1 MKANIPGA
9 KEGMYM
15 STDSI
20 TVDVRPIDVHGDYTM
35 EARGLWRMKGDFMGG
50 PFVSHTRLDKTN
62 QRIVTAEVFVYSPNK
77 LKRNLVRMLEASLY
91 TLKLPTEK
99 TQGEIPLGVAREVI
113 LKTFADPVMLELC
126 TPIIYGS
133 PKVAAYHRKSLDLP
147 TNFSIV
153 NSASEAVFNRLSVVN
168 CTDDEVKVEFSKPDP
183 EAGKA
188 ALGALEK
195 AIEEFREGLIDVIV
209 TAPINKHTIQ
219 SEGFSFPGH
228 TEYIEERLGDGSKSL
243 MILMKDDF
251 RVALVTGHI
260 PVRDIAST
268 ITKELI
274 QEKIAIFNRSLK
286 QDFGIGAPRIAV
298 LALNPHAGDEGLLGT
313 EEQEI
318 IIPAIQEMAAKGIL
332 CYGPYP
338 ADGFMGSGN
347 FTHFDGVLA
356 MYHDQGLAPF
366 KALAMDEGVN
376 YTAGLQ
382 VVRTSPA
389 HGTAYDI
396 AGKGLACEDSF
407 RQAIYV
413 AIDVFRN
420 RLRDKEA
427 HANPLRKQYYEKRD
441 DSDKLKLDTVDDDV

>member
-1 MKANIPGA
+1 
-9 KEGMYM
+9 
-15 STDSI
+15 
-20 TVDVRPIDVHGDYTM
+20 M
-35 EARGLWRMKGDFMGG
+35 ED
-50 PFVSHTRLDKTN
+50 
-62 QRIVTAEVFVYSPNK
+62 NK
-77 LKRNLVRMLEASLY
+77 IRVGI
-91 TLKLPTEK
+91 
-99 TQGEIPLGVAREVI
+99 TQGDINGVGYEVI
-113 LKTFADPVMLELC
+113 LKTFSDPVMLELC

-153 NSASEAVFNRLSVVN
+153 NSAAEAVHNRLSVVN
-168 CTDDEVKVEFSKPDP
+168 CTDDEVK
-183 EAGKA
+183 
-188 ALGALEK
+188 
-195 AIEEFREGLIDVIV
+195 EGLVDVIV

-219 SEGFSFPGH
+219 SETFAFPGH
-228 TEYIEERLGDGSKSL
+228 TEYIEERLGDGAKSL

-260 PVRDIAST
+260 PVSQIAST

-274 QEKIAIFNRSLK
+274 QEKLAIFNHSLK
-286 QDFGIGAPRIAV
+286 QDFAIGAPRIAV
-298 LALNPHAGDEGLLGT
+298 LSLNPHAGDEGLLGK
-313 EEQEI
+313 EEEEI
-318 IIPAIQEMAAKGIL
+318 IIPALKEMAAKGIL

-376 YTAGLQ
+376 YTAGLP
-382 VVRTSPA
+382 VIRTSPA

-396 AGKGLACEDSF
+396 AGKGLASADSF

-441 DSDKLKLDTVDDDV
+441 DSDKLKLDSVEEDL